1 MSAVGAVY
9 DRTFFV
15 ESTKTRGHRPRLQFG
30 NCNFS
35 KSSPTLNC
43 TPYVIGRQTVSR
55 ILYTRE
61 GAAIIHLGLQS
72 PEGSSSLPGNYGGP
86 PPAPQ
91 AAPCFPIW
99 PCSVWGLP
107 SRPVTGPLVRSYRTL
122 SPLPFVKTAVCFLL
136 HFPSLTSPRVTR
148 HTALWSSDFP
158 RMKFTRDHPSACQ
171 P

>member
-1 MSAVGAVY
+1 MTARFSSNQGTRAVTDRAHSSAIA
-9 DRTFFV
+9 
-15 ESTKTRGHRPRLQFG
+15 
-30 NCNFS
+30 
-35 KSSPTLNC
+35 TLNC
-43 TPYVIGRQTVSR
+43 TPYELIGRQTVSR

-107 SRPVTGPLVRSYRTL
+107 SRPVAGPLVRSYRTF
-122 SPLPFVKTAVCFLL
+122 SRLPFVKTEECFLM
-136 HFPSLTSPRVTR
+136 HFPSLMSPRVTR
-148 HTALWSSDFP
+148 HTALLS
-158 RMKFTRDHPSACQ
+158 
-171 P
+171 